1 MMRLLLIVFYVEV
14 GLVLAVVPWSAYWE
28 RNYFADI
35 LPVLHAIIT
44 NDFFRGAV
52 SGLGLVNLAV
62 AIAELR
68 SLLAGRRMRHSIVS
82 LHESS
87 PVEE

>member
-14 GLVLAVVPWSAYWE
+14 GLVLAVAPWSAYWE
-28 RNYFADI
+28 RNYFAGI
-35 LPVLHAIIT
+35 LPVLHAILT

-52 SGLGLVNLAV
+52 SGLGLVNLAA

-68 SLLAGRRMRHSIVS
+68 SLLAGRRTRHSIVS

>member
-28 RNYFADI
+28 RNYFAGI

-44 NDFFRGAV
+44 NHFFRGAV
-52 SGLGLVNLAV
+52 SGLGLVNLAA

-87 PVEE
+87 AVEK

>member
-28 RNYFADI
+28 RNYFADA
-35 LPVLHAIIT
+35 LPMLHAIIT
-44 NDFFRGAV
+44 NHFFRGAV
-52 SGLGLVNLAV
+52 SGLGLVNLAA

-82 LHESS
+82 LRESS

>member
-1 MMRLLLIVFYVEV
+1 MMRLILIVFYVEV

-28 RNYFADI
+28 RNYFAGI
-35 LPVLHAIIT
+35 VPVLHAIIT
-44 NDFFRGAV
+44 NSFFRGAV
-52 SGLGLVNLAV
+52 SGLGLVNLAA

-87 PVEE
+87 AVEE

>member
-1 MMRLLLIVFYVEV
+1 MMRLILIVFYVEV

-28 RNYFADI
+28 RNYFAGV

-44 NDFFRGAV
+44 NSFFRGAV
-52 SGLGLVNLAV
+52 SGLGLVNLAA

-87 PVEE
+87 AVEE

>member
-1 MMRLLLIVFYVEV
+1 MMRLILIVFYVEV

-28 RNYFADI
+28 RNSFAGV

-44 NDFFRGAV
+44 NSFFRGAV
-52 SGLGLVNLAV
+52 SGLGLVNLAA

-87 PVEE
+87 AVEE

>member
-1 MMRLLLIVFYVEV
+1 MMRLILIVFYVEV

-28 RNYFADI
+28 RNYFAGI
-35 LPVLHAIIT
+35 LPALHAIIT
-44 NDFFRGAV
+44 NSFFRGAV
-52 SGLGLVNLAV
+52 SGLGVVNLAA

-87 PVEE
+87 TVEE

>member
-1 MMRLLLIVFYVEV
+1 MMRLILIVFYVEV

-28 RNYFADI
+28 RNYFADS

-44 NDFFRGAV
+44 NSFFRGAV
-52 SGLGLVNLAV
+52 SGLGVVNLAA

-68 SLLAGRRMRHSIVS
+68 SLLAGRRMRQSIVS

-87 PVEE
+87 AVEE

>member
-44 NDFFRGAV
+44 NSFFRGAV
-52 SGLGLVNLAV
+52 SGLGLVNLAA

-82 LHESS
+82 LRESS

>member
-1 MMRLLLIVFYVEV
+1 MMRLILIVFYVEV

-28 RNYFADI
+28 RNYFAGI
-35 LPVLHAIIT
+35 LPMLHAIIT
-44 NDFFRGAV
+44 NSFFRGAV
-52 SGLGLVNLAV
+52 SGLGLVNLAA

-87 PVEE
+87 AVEE

>member
-1 MMRLLLIVFYVEV
+1 MMRLILIVFYVEV
-14 GLVLAVVPWSAYWE
+14 GLVLSVVPWSAYWE
-28 RNYFADI
+28 RNYFAEI
-35 LPVLHAIIT
+35 LPVLHALIT
-44 NDFFRGAV
+44 NSFFRGAV
-52 SGLGLVNLAV
+52 SGLGLVNLA
-62 AIAELR
+62 AAGAELR